1 MAQTPNHKAY
11 VEFSLYLSLKF
22 FIGQPQKEDSMQQTF
37 RPSARTPRTRTLYD
51 LIVAIFVLVR
61 SKFADDHPVAMRH
74 MLAIGRA
81 AWVLVYLLHRPV
93 RDIQVG
99 EIINLWPAR
108 LIDLRYPKMPS
119 QQRGEWQYLLKLLIG
134 HARAP
139 PPRSGQLRGKA
150 LALAAATCA
159 AVSASS
165 AVRPA
170 SGAGIPSKTRSLR
183 SLLSGSSGR
192 AGGYRIAA
200 GKP

>member
-1 MAQTPNHKAY
+1 M
-11 VEFSLYLSLKF
+11 
-22 FIGQPQKEDSMQQTF
+22 
-37 RPSARTPRTRTLYD
+37 
-51 LIVAIFVLVR
+51 LVR

-134 HARAP
+134 HARAF
-139 PPRSGQLRGKA
+139 RRERATARQLSLWLRR
-150 LALAAATCA
+150 LARLYRPER
-159 AVSASS
+159 
-165 AVRPA
+165 RPA
-170 SGAGIPSKTRSLR
+170 RFRRRIPSKTRSLR
-183 SLLSGSSGR
+183 SLERLKRSCRRTPYRARQTLSWVCSRVGQLFRNGN
-192 AGGYRIAA
+192 RITPF
-200 GKP
+200 KELSHEETISHTV